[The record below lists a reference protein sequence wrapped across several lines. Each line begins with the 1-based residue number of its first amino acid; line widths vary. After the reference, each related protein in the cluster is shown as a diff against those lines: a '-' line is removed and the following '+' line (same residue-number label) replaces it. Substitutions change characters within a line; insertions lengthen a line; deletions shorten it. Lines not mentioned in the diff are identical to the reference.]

1 MGIIQA
7 VISDPLPYVRPVLL
21 FDMGVVIFVAGP
33 ASGELDG
40 LFSFGKVSQ
49 EVIVEKL
56 ASVIA
61 IEAEDRKREGLFN
74 VFDLIQHSSLSFAPY
89 GPLFGP
95 SGSDID
101 EIDGIGIH
109 SGSGIAAMG
118 DRIGFEKTRSG
129 FVPLV
134 GFDGDV
140 LSEQSAW
147 FCGGPPS
154 LCVMHTDRRK
164 DSVYGWRGDIQ

>member
-7 VISDPLPYVRPVLL
+7 VVSDPLPYVRPVLL
-21 FDMGVVIFVAGP
+21 FDMGVVIFVAGS
-33 ASGELDG
+33 ASCELDG

-49 EVIVEKL
+49 EVIVEEL

-61 IEAEDRKREGLFN
+61 IEAEYWKREGFFDA
-74 VFDLIQHSSLSFAPY
+74 FDLFQDPCFTFAPY
-89 GPLFGP
+89 GTLFGP
-95 SGSDID
+95 SGGDID

-109 SGSGIAAMG
+109 SGGGISAMS
-118 DRIGFEKTRSG
+118 DRIGFEKTRAG

-134 GFDGDV
+134 GFDWDV

-147 FCGGPPS
+147 FCGRPPS
-154 LCVMHTDRRK
+154 FFVLDAGRCQDT
-164 DSVYGWRGDIQ
+164 VYGWRRDCQ